1 MTTLLM
7 HSFSVSVPVLF
18 NSHGGTICCTGISSD
33 IQSALLINAVERAV
47 EQFVVLSD
55 ISQCMLTSKCRH
67 LVSYVCKTASFWY
80 RILQEKLC
88 R

>member
-1 MTTLLM
+1 MCGNA
-7 HSFSVSVPVLF
+7 VL
-18 NSHGGTICCTGISSD
+18 SSD
-33 IQSALLINAVERAV
+33 IQSALLINSMDRAV

-55 ISQCMLTSKCRH
+55 IAQCLQLSKCHH

-80 RILQEKLC
+80 KILQEKLC

>member
-1 MTTLLM
+1 MYLTQFMLAVVVKLCVCVGN
-7 HSFSVSVPVLF
+7 FVL
-18 NSHGGTICCTGISSD
+18 SSD
-33 IQSALLINAVERAV
+33 IQSALLINAMQRAV

-55 ISQCMLTSKCRH
+55 IAQCMLSSKCRH
-67 LVSYVCKTASFWY
+67 LVSYVCKTATFWY

>member
-1 MTTLLM
+1 M
-7 HSFSVSVPVLF
+7 HFEKLNLF
-18 NSHGGTICCTGISSD
+18 DSYGYAICCIDISSD
-33 IQSALLINAVERAV
+33 IQSALLINAMERAV

-55 ISQCMLTSKCRH
+55 IAQCMLTSKCRH